1 MLSVVVSANDGDFID
16 GTGHLETVDAANGLL
31 VGLFDQEGNE
41 IKSKKAQHFYHFPV
55 SAKVLIKP
63 PYRIWQM
70 AFFCSTKFSSNL
82 TVKPQLLPE
91 LTAAG
96 ACQ

>member
-41 IKSKKAQHFYHFPV
+41 IKSKKATALLSFFPF
-55 SAKVLIKP
+55 LP
-63 PYRIWQM
+63 
-70 AFFCSTKFSSNL
+70 KF
-82 TVKPQLLPE
+82 
-91 LTAAG
+91 
-96 ACQ
+96 

>member
-1 MLSVVVSANDGDFID
+1 MTGTLLMAPATWKLSTLQTDCSLGCS
-16 GTGHLETVDAANGLL
+16 
-31 VGLFDQEGNE
+31 
-41 IKSKKAQHFYHFPV
+41 IKKEMKSSLKRRQHFYHFPV